1 MAIRIWSVLL
11 FVLGQTCYA
20 AGYPEKTIRIV
31 TPYPAGGVTDIVARP
46 IAAKLADAWGVS
58 VIIDNRP
65 GAGGNIAA
73 DLVAKSSPDGYT
85 LLISST
91 GPNAVNASLFPKMP
105 YDTLTA
111 FTPITQNS
119 RAYLM
124 FVVHPSL
131 PAATVKDFVALGKGK
146 SAKDYTYGSSG
157 NGSTPHLAGELFSS
171 LTGVKMT
178 HVAYKAGGLQY
189 ALDLMTGRTD
199 MAFASVLHAASH
211 IKTGKM
217 KLLAITAKERDKKM
231 PDVPT
236 VNETINGYEVGSWYG
251 VVAPARTPA
260 PIVEKLHG
268 ELVKIL
274 SSPDIRTIYEAAG
287 LEPYWNTP
295 AEYTAYIR
303 EEHDKWAKIIKQAG
317 IRLQ

>member
-1 MAIRIWSVLL
+1 MAIRFWSVLL
-11 FVLGQTCYA
+11 FLLGHACHA

-46 IAAKLADAWGVS
+46 IAAKLANAWSVS
-58 VIIDNRP
+58 VIVDNRP

-73 DLVAKSSPDGYT
+73 DLVAKSPPDGYT

-91 GPNAVNASLFPKMP
+91 APNAVNASLFPKMP

-111 FTPITQNS
+111 FAPITQNS

-124 FVVHPSL
+124 FVIHPSL
-131 PAATVKDFVALGKGK
+131 PVATVKEFIALGKSK
-146 SAKDYTYGSSG
+146 PAKDYTYGSSG

-178 HVAYKAGGLQY
+178 HVPYKAGGLQY

-199 MAFASVLHAASH
+199 LAFASVLHAAPH
-211 IKTGKM
+211 IRTGKM
-217 KLLAITAKERDKKM
+217 KLLAITAKERDRKL
-231 PDVPT
+231 PDTPT
-236 VNETINGYEVGSWYG
+236 VSETISGYEVGSWYG
-251 VVAPARTPA
+251 VVAPAKTPA
-260 PIVEKLHG
+260 PIIEKLHG
-268 ELVKIL
+268 ELLKIL
-274 SSPDIRTIYEAAG
+274 SSPDIRTVYEAAG

-303 EEHDKWAKIIKQAG
+303 EEHDKWAKIIKQAK
-317 IRLQ
+317 IRLD